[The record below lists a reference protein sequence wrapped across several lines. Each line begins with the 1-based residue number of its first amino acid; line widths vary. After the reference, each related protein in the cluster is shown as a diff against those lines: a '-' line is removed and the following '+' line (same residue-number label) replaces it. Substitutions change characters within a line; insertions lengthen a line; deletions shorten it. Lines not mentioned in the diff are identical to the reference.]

1 VVLAEA
7 PLFEEALLMAEIDL
21 DEVGRARSALPL
33 LRDERL
39 ELSRREF
46 DRIIATRAGLE
57 EA

>member
-1 VVLAEA
+1 VLAEA
-7 PLFEEALLMAEIDL
+7 PLFVEALLLAEIDL
-21 DEVGRARSALPL
+21 DEVGRVRSALPL

-39 ELSRREF
+39 ELTRREL